1 MHREGNNKQNKK
13 TAHRLEKI
21 VVNNVTDILGLA
33 SKIYKQLMIFNNIKT
48 KNPLKKWAVYLNR
61 HFFKED
67 IKIANRHMNRSSA
80 LLIIREMQ
88 IKNTMKYHF
97 TLVRWPS
104 SKNLQTV
111 NNKEDVEKR
120 EPSHTV
126 GGNVN

>member
-61 HFFKED
+61 HFFKAD

-88 IKNTMKYHF
+88 IKNTMRYHLTPAKLLLLPPLRRF
-97 TLVRWPS
+97 SRVRLCVTP
-104 SKNLQTV
+104 
-111 NNKEDVEKR
+111 
-120 EPSHTV
+120 
-126 GGNVN
+126 